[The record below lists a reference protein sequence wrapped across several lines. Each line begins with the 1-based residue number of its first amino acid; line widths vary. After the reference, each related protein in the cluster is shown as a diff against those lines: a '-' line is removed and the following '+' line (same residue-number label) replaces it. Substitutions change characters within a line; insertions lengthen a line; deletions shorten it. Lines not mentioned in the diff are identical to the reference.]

1 MDQPDG
7 WTLSPTDQ
15 PLIAAK
21 SRTNRLSFAVLLLFF
36 RAHGRFPRAP
46 EEIEPDAVANVER
59 QLGNGLAPAKFPDVS
74 GRTGERH
81 RAEIRTLLGFREATV
96 ADGEALTEWLRDH
109 VVADSRDIDQLTNAL
124 EHHCR
129 TLRIEPPG
137 AERMA
142 TRRRG

>member
-7 WTLSPTDQ
+7 WTLTPTDQ

-21 SRTNRLSFAVLLLFF
+21 SRTNRSSFAMLLLFF

-46 EEIEPDAVANVER
+46 GEIEPDAIANVER
-59 QLGNGLAPAKFPDVS
+59 QLGNGLAPARFPNVS
-74 GRTGERH
+74 GRAGERH

-96 ADGEALTEWLRDH
+96 ADGEALTQWLLAH
-109 VVADSRDIDQLTNAL
+109 VVADSRDIDQLANAL

-129 TLRIEPPG
+129 TLRTD
-137 AERMA
+137 AEI
-142 TRRRG
+142 